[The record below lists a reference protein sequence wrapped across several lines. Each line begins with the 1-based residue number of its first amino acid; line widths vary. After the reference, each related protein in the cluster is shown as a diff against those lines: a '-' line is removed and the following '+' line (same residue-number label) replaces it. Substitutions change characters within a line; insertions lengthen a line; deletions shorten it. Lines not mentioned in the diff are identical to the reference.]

1 MLFELMSANMI
12 STCAKMNKSTTEGEQ
27 TLEVVSPFEGQDVN
41 WERRNIAV
49 DGTIE
54 VDEWDIDNIVN

>member
-1 MLFELMSANMI
+1 MLFELMSASMI
-12 STCAKMNKSTTEGEQ
+12 STCAKMNKSKETQ
-27 TLEVVSPFEGQDVN
+27 ALEVVSPFEGQDVN

-54 VDEWDIDNIVN
+54 VDEWDVDSVVN